1 MTTRTQGLLL
11 GSLVLLVA
19 VLVVGSAI
27 SLLFCRPAE
36 MMDLGFAGRGGGR
49 IGLVVMEGPIADSRE
64 LLEEIDALR
73 RDGSIKAV
81 VLRVNSPGGEV
92 GPSQELHDAV
102 ARLSAEKP
110 AVVSVGS
117 VAASGAYY
125 AAMAADSIVSSPGSV
140 IGSIGV
146 ILSYPTAVEL
156 LEKIG
161 VEWRV
166 YKSGR
171 LKDMG
176 SFARNPTEE
185 EEAVM
190 DGVIADVYDQFVS
203 AVVQDRGLDRDLV
216 LDLAD
221 GRIFTGRQ
229 ALEAGLV
236 DRLGDYQA
244 AVTMAAGMAGIA
256 AETPVIRKTR
266 PRIPWLDLL
275 DDVLGDQA
283 RAAWGPRLEYRLR

>member
-11 GSLVLLVA
+11 GSLVLLA
-19 VLVVGSAI
+19 VFLVVGSA
-27 SLLFCRPAE
+27 LTFLFGRHRDGV
-36 MMDLGFAGRGGGR
+36 DLGFAGGGGGR
-49 IGLVVMEGPIADSRE
+49 IGLVVVDGPISDSRE
-64 LLEEIDALR
+64 LLEEVDALR
-73 RDGSIKAV
+73 RDGSVKAV

-110 AVVSVGS
+110 VVVSVGA

-156 LEKIG
+156 MEKVG

-190 DGVIADVYDQFVS
+190 DGVIADVFDQFVS
-203 AVVQDRGLDRDLV
+203 AVVTDRGLDRDTV
-216 LDLAD
+216 LGLAD

-256 AETPVIRKTR
+256 PETPVVRKTR
-266 PRIPWLDLL
+266 PRFPLL
-275 DDVLGDQA
+275 DFLDNFLGEQA
-283 RAAWGPRLEYRLR
+283 RSTWGPRLEYRLR